1 MQDVTTAILGG
12 GAGSRLSPL
21 TRYRSKPAVPFG
33 GKFRLIDIPI
43 SNSLHAGYDRI
54 YVITQFLS
62 ASLHQHINQTYRF
75 DTFRGGFVEILAAE
89 QGLGNRD
96 WFQGT
101 ADAIRQTL
109 PHLLTEAARDILI
122 LSGDQ
127 LYLMRM
133 DAFVARHREML
144 ADLTIAV
151 KPVHRSE
158 AKALGIMRV
167 DDEGRIVEFVEKP
180 QDDRVLDRLA
190 LDRKSLERLGF
201 DAPDGSLLASM
212 GIYVFRQDILT
223 ELLRGTKSADFG
235 KEVIPSAI
243 QDRRVFAF
251 GHTGYWRDIGTIPS
265 FHEASLDLTRPIPPL
280 NLYDPDF
287 PIYTHARFLPGTKI
301 NECKVEQSILC
312 EGSIITKADIKQA
325 IVGIRAVVRAGSVIE
340 NSLIFGARFYEALG
354 APTQGIPLG
363 IGKDCVIK
371 NAIID
376 LDARIG
382 NGVRI
387 TNEKGVKEFDGDFY
401 SIRDGI
407 VVVPRSAIIPAGTVI

>member
-12 GAGSRLSPL
+12 GAGTRLSPL

-62 ASLHQHINQTYRF
+62 ASLHQHINQTFRF

-109 PHLLTEAARDILI
+109 PHLLTEEARDVLI

-133 DAFVARHREML
+133 DEFVKRHRAVD

-151 KPVHRSE
+151 KPVPRSE

-180 QDDRVLDRLA
+180 QDDAILDRLS
-190 LDRKSLERLGF
+190 LDRAALKRLGF

-212 GIYVFRQDILT
+212 GIYVFRQDVLT
-223 ELLRGTKSADFG
+223 SLLRGTKAADFG
-235 KEVIPSAI
+235 KEIIPSAI
-243 QDRRVFAF
+243 HDRRVFAF

-312 EGSIITKADIKQA
+312 EGSIITKAEIKNA

-340 NSLIFGARFYEALG
+340 NSLVFGARFYEALG
-354 APTQGIPLG
+354 SATPRVPLG
-363 IGKDCVIK
+363 IGRDCVIK

-387 TNEKGVKEFDGDFY
+387 TNEKGVKEYDGDFY

-407 VVVPRSAIIPAGTVI
+407 VVVPRSAIIPEGTVI

>member
-12 GAGSRLSPL
+12 GAGTRLSPL

-109 PHLLTEAARDILI
+109 PHLLTEEARDVLI

-133 DAFVARHREML
+133 DHFVARHRDVD

-151 KPVHRSE
+151 KPVPRSE

-180 QDDRVLDRLA
+180 QDDAVLDRLS
-190 LDRKSLERLGF
+190 LDRGALKRLGF

-212 GIYVFRQDILT
+212 GIYVFRQDVLT
-223 ELLRGTKSADFG
+223 ALLRGTKAADFG

-243 QDRRVFAF
+243 HERRVFAF

-265 FHEASLDLTRPIPPL
+265 FHEASLDLTHAIPPL
-280 NLYDPDF
+280 NLYDPDY
-287 PIYTHARFLPGTKI
+287 PVYTHARYLPGTKI

-312 EGSIITKADIKQA
+312 EGSIITKAEIKNA

-340 NSLIFGARFYEALG
+340 NSLVFGARFYEALG
-354 APTQGIPLG
+354 APTPQVPLG
-363 IGKDCVIK
+363 IGRDCVIR

-387 TNEKGVKEFDGDFY
+387 TNEQGVREYDGDFY

-407 VVVPRSAIIPAGTVI
+407 VVVPRSAIVPSGTVI